1 MKKVNKIVIVGGGSA
16 GWIAASWFSRRWGKM
31 IDVTIIDKYKPERV
45 GVGEATLL
53 SFPSVMQKMGF
64 KVEDWMNRIDA
75 TFKAG
80 ILFPGW
86 GREDKVIWHPFG
98 FTSIGE
104 NKVPL
109 YDIWTNYQDK
119 YDIKDISP
127 LYQSAINNSIEID
140 YIADTYAYQIDCGK
154 LVTFL
159 HDNCIKWCNY
169 IQSDLKT
176 VVKVEDEVEKIIL
189 EDGSEITA
197 DIFIDCTGWNQL
209 LIGKDNNVDLS
220 DRLFID
226 AALAGRVKYENPDK
240 EMHPYTDCQAMEHG
254 WRWRIPTRSRIGT
267 GYCFNKNITSP
278 DEVAQ
283 QFSEHWNGR
292 IKPEDMRLLDWKPQ
306 MLDKFWKGN
315 VVSIGL
321 SAGFIEPLESTGL
334 AMMIRGCQYLEE
346 SLYGCIYNP
355 VFEPDIYNI
364 RMKASFET
372 AVDYVNMHY
381 AYCERKGKF
390 WDYVRLSHEKS
401 GMQILMEDQ
410 IQDPNRDTLQ
420 TDKISSFFGG
430 TNWHIWLLQLMP
442 EINKKTYWY
451 PDTVD
456 ILSRFDNYRKIID
469 TSVEEATPQKILLK
483 EMYG

>member
-1 MKKVNKIVIVGGGSA
+1 MKEISKLVVVGGGSA
-16 GWIAASWFSRRWGKM
+16 GWITASWFSRRWGSKM
-31 IDVTIIDKYKPERV
+31 DVTIIDKYKPERV

-53 SFPSVMQKMGF
+53 SFPGVMEMMGF
-64 KVEDWMNRIDA
+64 KVEDWINKIDA

-86 GREDKVIWHPFG
+86 GREDNVIWHPFG

-104 NKVPL
+104 KKVPM

-127 LYQSAINNSIEID
+127 LYRTAMGNKIEID
-140 YIADTYAYQIDCGK
+140 YIKDTYAYQIDCGK
-154 LVTFL
+154 LVTLL
-159 HDNCIKWCNY
+159 HDNCNRICNY
-169 IQSDLKT
+169 IQSDVKT
-176 VVKVEDEVEKIIL
+176 VVKVEDNVEKLIL

-456 ILSRFDNYRKIID
+456 ILSRFDNYREILD
-469 TSVEEATPQKILLK
+469 NSVKEATPQKILLK

>member
-1 MKKVNKIVIVGGGSA
+1 
-16 GWIAASWFSRRWGKM
+16 
-31 IDVTIIDKYKPERV
+31 
-45 GVGEATLL
+45 
-53 SFPSVMQKMGF
+53 
-64 KVEDWMNRIDA
+64 
-75 TFKAG
+75 
-80 ILFPGW
+80 
-86 GREDKVIWHPFG
+86 
-98 FTSIGE
+98 
-104 NKVPL
+104 
-109 YDIWTNYQDK
+109 
-119 YDIKDISP
+119 
-127 LYQSAINNSIEID
+127 
-140 YIADTYAYQIDCGK
+140 
-154 LVTFL
+154 
-159 HDNCIKWCNY
+159 
-169 IQSDLKT
+169 
-176 VVKVEDEVEKIIL
+176 
-189 EDGSEITA
+189 
-197 DIFIDCTGWNQL
+197 
-209 LIGKDNNVDLS
+209 
-220 DRLFID
+220 
-226 AALAGRVKYENPDK
+226 
-240 EMHPYTDCQAMEHG
+240 MEHG

-267 GYCFNKNITSP
+267 GYRFNKNITSP

-334 AMMIRGCQYLEE
+334 AMMIRGCEYLEE
-346 SLYGCIYNP
+346 SLYGSIYNP
-355 VFEPDIYNI
+355 VLEPDIYNV

-456 ILSRFDNYRKIID
+456 IISRFDNYRKTID
-469 TSVEEATPQKILLK
+469 TNVKEATPQKILLK
-483 EMYG
+483 EWYG

>member
-1 MKKVNKIVIVGGGSA
+1 MKEVKRIVVVGGGTA
-16 GWIAASWFSRRWGKM
+16 GWITASWFSRRWGKL
-31 IDVTIIDKYKPERV
+31 IDVTVIDKYEPERV

-53 SFPSVMQKMGF
+53 SFPGVMQKMGF

-254 WRWRIPTRSRIGT
+254 WRWRIPTRSRIGK

-346 SLYGCIYNP
+346 SLYGCIFNP

-401 GMQILMEDQ
+401 GMQIFMENQ
-410 IQDPNRDTLQ
+410 IQDPNHDTLQ

-430 TNWHIWLLQLMP
+430 TNWHVWLLQLMP